1 MFKKRASDDQ
11 IHIELGQEDQSFFF
25 HPAADPLRIT
35 SREVYQE
42 FQPSYDIVGWG
53 LFGPEIP
60 CTAPVGYTAQTLI
73 LHQQRAHTQF
83 YRTRLI
89 KSSRLKGLTATLEWE
104 SPFQVLTEINVA

>member
-42 FQPSYDIVGWG
+42 FQPSYDIDGRG
-53 LFGPEIP
+53 CLDQRFR
-60 CTAPVGYTAQTLI
+60 AQPQL
-73 LHQQRAHTQF
+73 
-83 YRTRLI
+83 
-89 KSSRLKGLTATLEWE
+89 ATL
-104 SPFQVLTEINVA
+104 PKR